1 MHLQPVSTY
10 IYIII
15 NKTPMR
21 KAMFAALVLCAATLT
36 AQDIIYEKSD
46 SIFVTEIIN
55 KEQPTRKSG
64 ELALHVARQFLG
76 KKYKGGTLDTYNGE
90 PLVINCRELDCTTF
104 VETVL
109 ALVVTIREGEKSF
122 EEFCHNLQTIRYR
135 NGERKGY
142 ASRLHYISWWIADS
156 AKKGIIHEATHCT
169 HSRPL
174 PLNLH
179 YMSRNAAL
187 YPQLKADSSLV
198 ALIER
203 EEKPFRGTTTEYIPK
218 EELHRGRGALTI
230 ADGDIIA
237 LVTNIEGLDVVH
249 IGFALWRG
257 EKLHLLHASSGEGK
271 VIEDGKTLYDYQ
283 KNKKKQTG
291 IRVFA
296 IE

>member
-1 MHLQPVSTY
+1 
-10 IYIII
+10 
-15 NKTPMR
+15 MR
-21 KAMFAALVLCAATLT
+21 KALFAALMLCAATLA

-55 KEQPTRKSG
+55 KEQPTHKSSD
-64 ELALHVARQFLG
+64 LALHIAREFLG
-76 KKYKGGTLDTYNGE
+76 KKYTSGTLDSHNGE

-109 ALVVTIREGEKSF
+109 ALVVTIKQDEKSF
-122 EEFCHNLQTIRYR
+122 EDFCRNLQTIRYR
-135 NGERKGY
+135 NGKRDGY
-142 ASRLHYISWWIADS
+142 ASRLHYISWWITDS
-156 AKKGIIHEATHCT
+156 AKKGIVHEATRCA

-174 PLNLH
+174 PLNLY

-187 YPQLKADSSLV
+187 YPQLKGDSSLV
-198 ALIER
+198 SLIEK
-203 EEKPFRGTTTEYIPK
+203 EEKPFRGITTEYIPK
-218 EELHRGRGALTI
+218 EELHRGRNALPI
-230 ADGDIIA
+230 ADGDIVA

-271 VIEDGKTLYDYQ
+271 VIEDCKSLYDYQ